1 MMGIAK
7 NYQPKKK
14 HKQST
19 QSKKAY
25 KPKPPYAAV
34 EGMESPAYEKL
45 SPHAVWVLLEFYR
58 KFNGFNRNNLAVS
71 YKEVK
76 YKLAPA
82 TFNKSIWELLGFGFL
97 DTVRFGRLERN
108 NSIYALSSRWK
119 RLSNCLEKLD
129 WIEKLLTRAEKVKR
143 VKTPKNLNDEEKS
156 SFRFKRK
163 QLLWKLRR
171 MVFKGNGG

>member
-7 NYQPKKK
+7 NYQQKNT
-14 HKQST
+14 HKQSN
-19 QSKKAY
+19 QSNRAY
-25 KPKPPYAAV
+25 KPNPPYAAV
-34 EGMESPAYEKL
+34 EGIESPAYEKL

-58 KFNGFNRNNLAVS
+58 KFNGFNRSNLSVS

-76 YKLAPA
+76 NKLAPA
-82 TFNKSIWELLGFGFL
+82 TFNKAIWELLGFGFL

-119 RLSNCLEKLD
+119 RLSNSLERLD
-129 WIEKLLTRAEKVKR
+129 RIEKLLTRAEKVKR
-143 VKTPKNLNDEEKS
+143 INTPQNLSDEEKF
-156 SFRFKRK
+156 SFRLKRK
-163 QLLWKLRR
+163 QLLWKIRR